1 MRRFVGAMTRLLALV
16 WPELRAADADTRPF
30 ERMLDALDD
39 LSPRVEAVDTGVA
52 LVDVTGLE
60 PMWGLER
67 RIAARAVMLTRAV
80 APLRTRCGI
89 GDNRWLA
96 TLAARLARFE
106 RPDAPAAFHVLPRE
120 ALRDLPLTLLP
131 ADAATRQRF
140 TLFGLTRM
148 SQLADLPRSAVG
160 GQFGPV
166 GERLQALARGHDP
179 RPIVARR
186 RPERAEVSVTFETPL
201 DGIGAGSLTL
211 RRMAAELC
219 DRLRERHLAPG
230 RAILSLTLEDA
241 PALRVA
247 QPFPQPALEPDWIAR
262 LLLSRVEA
270 AARSRSCRGP
280 ELTAKLGPNG
290 TAAWLPVAPADNFR
304 PSRGTN
310 LAVSSA
316 GGQLP
321 EEEPSEPRVA
331 ALTLAFDRLSDPATH
346 QMPAFEARAGRWE
359 ELRWSLERI
368 RHRFG
373 DGRLWR
379 AVAERPNAALPEHRS
394 RLVDIGP

>member
-1 MRRFVGAMTRLLALV
+1 C
-16 WPELRAADADTRPF
+16 
-30 ERMLDALDD
+30 
-39 LSPRVEAVDTGVA
+39 GV
-52 LVDVTGLE
+52 
-60 PMWGLER
+60 
-67 RIAARAVMLTRAV
+67 
-80 APLRTRCGI
+80 

-96 TLAARLARFE
+96 TLGARLARFE

-160 GQFGPV
+160 AQFGPV
-166 GERLQALARGHDP
+166 GERHQALARGHDP
-179 RPIVARR
+179 RPIVPRR
-186 RPERAEVSVTFETPL
+186 RPERVEASVTFETPL

-219 DRLRERHLAPG
+219 DRFRDRHLAPG
-230 RAILSLTLEDA
+230 RATLTLVLEDA

-270 AARSRSCRGP
+270 AARGRLLRKQ
-280 ELTAKLGPNG
+280 ELAH
-290 TAAWLPVAPADNFR
+290 
-304 PSRGTN
+304 
-310 LAVSSA
+310 
-316 GGQLP
+316 
-321 EEEPSEPRVA
+321 EEATEIRVA
-331 ALTLAFDRLSDPATH
+331 ALTLAFDRLSDPTTH
-346 QMPAFEARAGRWE
+346 QIPAFEARAGRWE

-373 DGRLWR
+373 EGRLWR
-379 AVAERPNAALPEHRS
+379 AVNDRPNAALPEHRS